1 MTILVRGNPVFTSDG
16 KFGKALSGGVLGA
29 PEGIIPVAA
38 PGAAAAETWTMEGWV
53 NVAAAAS
60 ANRVAFGYAGYAWV
74 GMNPS
79 GKGFAVFGIQNQASI
94 TSDITIADGLWHHLA
109 IVSTAG
115 VPSFYV
121 DGVKA
126 ASSATGFTRDPN
138 GAGTTR
144 VGIGGMGGSSL
155 AAFDWPGLVDEF
167 ALSTAAQYS
176 GASFTP
182 PSTVFAANRPGQTY
196 LLHLDSNPVG
206 AAIAPNNAG
215 IVYSPFN
222 WDVTAARALCNTG
235 GYFKTQV
242 NGATAIAL
250 KFDVANVPATAA
262 QRTQIEYRVDG
273 GAWVALVPTSV
284 VDIPIPAETASWAKH
299 LVEVRMKSSTEAQNR
314 WEAPYLTA
322 VKFTGIEATPST
334 ATLTAP
340 RGATLAG
347 LFLGDSITEGINTL
361 SNTGDAAERSNS
373 RLSWATAVGDE
384 LGSEIGV
391 VGFGRQG
398 LVVAG
403 NGSVPVLGSTWK
415 LIASGINRS
424 FSVQPDYVCI
434 NIGTND
440 QRNSVTAAQ
449 FTAAYTALL
458 NDILATLPDAVVV
471 VLHTFGQNYTA
482 AAYTDAIA
490 ACTDPRRVAYVPTV
504 GWWAPADASDG
515 LHPYGYANL
524 SQIAPRAA
532 AAIRENLSSGG
543 RQYINIDGSAVSVV
557 PKRV

>member
-1 MTILVRGNPVFTSDG
+1 MTVLIRGNPVFTSDG

-29 PEGIIPVAA
+29 PEGIIPIAA

-53 NVAAAAS
+53 NVSAPAA

-74 GMNPS
+74 GMNS
-79 GKGFAVFGIQNQASI
+79 AGKGFAGFGIQNQANI

-109 IVSTAG
+109 IVSTSGA
-115 VPSFYV
+115 PSLYV
-121 DGVKA
+121 DGIRA
-126 ASSATGFTRDPN
+126 TSSATGFTRDPN

-144 VGIGGMGGSSL
+144 VGIGGMGGSNL
-155 AAFDWPGLVDEF
+155 ASFDWPGLVDEF
-167 ALSTAAQYS
+167 ALSNVAQYS
-176 GASFTP
+176 GPSFTP
-182 PSTVFAANRPGQTY
+182 PTTVFASDRPGQVY

-206 AAIAPNNAG
+206 SSIAPNNTG

-242 NGATAIAL
+242 NGATGITL
-250 KFDVANVPATAA
+250 KFDVSNVPSNAA
-262 QRTQIEYRVDG
+262 QRTQIEYRVDE
-273 GAWVALVPTSV
+273 GAWTARVPAALV
-284 VDIPIPAETASWAKH
+284 DLPIPAETAAWTKH

-314 WEAPYLTA
+314 WDSPYVTA
-322 VKFTGIEATPST
+322 VKFTGIEATPAT

-340 RGATLAG
+340 GKATLSG

-373 RLSWATAVGDE
+373 RLSWATAVGGK
-384 LGSEIGV
+384 LGSEVGV

-398 LVVAG
+398 LVVGG
-403 NGSVPVLGSTWK
+403 NGNVPVLGSTWK
-415 LIASGINRS
+415 LIAAGISRS

-440 QRNSVTAAQ
+440 QRNSVPAAQ
-449 FTAAYTALL
+449 FTAAYTTLL
-458 NDILATLPDAVVV
+458 NDILTTLPNAVIV
-471 VLHTFGQNYTA
+471 VLHPFGQNYASTV
-482 AAYTDAIA
+482 YTEAIA
-490 ACTDPRRVAYVPTV
+490 NSNEPRRVTYVPTT
-504 GWWAPADASDG
+504 GWWSTADASDG

-524 SQIAPRAA
+524 SGIAPRAA

-543 RQYINIDGSAVSVV
+543 RQYININGSPVSVV
-557 PKRV
+557 PRRV